1 LIEPFL
7 EDRSP
12 FAVYRRY
19 TAPTPPGFAEIVGD
33 GFPVL
38 HSITSIFITGSR
50 SANLRALSL
59 SNYEVLAFGMLL
71 ATDRSAFCIDFLQ
84 QSKGA
89 LLSPQGFNWEIRPFA
104 RLHDFR
110 FWNRR
115 QV

>member
-1 LIEPFL
+1 MASQYFIPSLRFSLQVVVLRIFEHW
-7 EDRSP
+7 
-12 FAVYRRY
+12 AC
-19 TAPTPPGFAEIVGD
+19 PTMRCWR
-33 GFPVL
+33 L
-38 HSITSIFITGSR
+38 
-50 SANLRALSL
+50 AL
-59 SNYEVLAFGMLL
+59 LL

-89 LLSPQGFNWEIRPFA
+89 LLSLPGFSWEIRPFA

>member
-1 LIEPFL
+1 M
-7 EDRSP
+7 
-12 FAVYRRY
+12 
-19 TAPTPPGFAEIVGD
+19 
-33 GFPVL
+33 
-38 HSITSIFITGSR
+38 
-50 SANLRALSL
+50 AL
-59 SNYEVLAFGMLL
+59 LL

-89 LLSPQGFNWEIRPFA
+89 LLSLPGFNWEIRPFA